1 MASTNASRLY
11 NAGSSQAASWAVAR
25 VHLGWRAQVP
35 GRREFQQPHHAW
47 ASAPSS
53 GSRFGEGSGGLEGA
67 DDPAV
72 LDWAA
77 QHGRVL
83 LTHDVR
89 TIRPFAEE
97 RIRQGLPMAGVVF
110 VPQPFSRSQII
121 DDMAILAGCGKAH
134 EFSDQWLYLPLS

>member
-1 MASTNASRLY
+1 MLKFLADENFNNHITRGLRRHHQ
-11 NAGSSQAASWAVAR
+11 GVDLVR
-25 VHLGWRAQVP
+25 VQEV
-35 GRREFQQPHHAW
+35 
-47 ASAPSS
+47 
-53 GSRFGEGSGGLEGA
+53 GLEGA

-97 RIRQGLPMAGVVF
+97 RIRQGLPMAGIVF

-121 DDMAILAGCGKAH
+121 DDIAILAGCGKAH